1 MQFFTQFLAQESML
15 PLTHSEMRLFGD
27 ILTRQQ
33 QTKLDPEY
41 SDEEEEASDEHDI
54 QVRDVD
60 VKLIYRIHKNE
71 MIEVA
76 IQ

>member
-15 PLTHSEMRLFGD
+15 PLTNSEMRMFGD

-33 QTKLDPEY
+33 PKLDAEY
-41 SDEEEEASDEHDI
+41 LDEEEEASDEHDV

-60 VKLIYRIHKNE
+60 IKLIFRIHKNE
-71 MIEVA
+71 IIEVA